1 MHEALNFD
9 YATILTPVRYP
20 DNYIGR
26 LSVLFVIYY
35 MRLSFTW
42 RATFV
47 WNRKPAQE
55 TWRLIPF
62 FTPSV
67 VLSGERS
74 RGERSWGERSWGK
87 VGRGGGRAGSFQ
99 DHFCLYFAARAFQRK
114 RYRFLHTASVVSLN
128 PQKIKIYE
136 IPPAY
141 NIRDIYPIRFTK
153 SIDGT
158 ASLVMPLEKYK
169 RNIVLQGNTEYC

>member
-1 MHEALNFD
+1 MAPKVRSYISLMFNYKSMTKCFLIDYNYARALNFD

-42 RATFV
+42 RATFA

-62 FTPSV
+62 FHA
-67 VLSGERS
+67 LGGAEGGAEQGGAELGE
-74 RGERSWGERSWGK
+74 
-87 VGRGGGRAGSFQ
+87 GGGGGWKSRSFQ
-99 DHFCLYFAARAFQRK
+99 DHFCLYFATRAFQRK

-128 PQKIKIYE
+128 PQKDK
-136 IPPAY
+136 
-141 NIRDIYPIRFTK
+141 NIWNP
-153 SIDGT
+153 SC
-158 ASLVMPLEKYK
+158 L
-169 RNIVLQGNTEYC
+169 

>member
-1 MHEALNFD
+1 
-9 YATILTPVRYP
+9 
-20 DNYIGR
+20 
-26 LSVLFVIYY
+26 

-62 FTPSV
+62 FHA
-67 VLSGERS
+67 LGGAEGGAEQGGAELGE
-74 RGERSWGERSWGK
+74 
-87 VGRGGGRAGSFQ
+87 GGGGGWKSRSFQ
-99 DHFCLYFAARAFQRK
+99 DHFCLYFATRAFQRK

-128 PQKIKIYE
+128 PQKNKKIWE

-141 NIRDIYPIRFTK
+141 NKRDMYPIRFTK
-153 SIDGT
+153 CIDGT

-169 RNIVLQGNTEYC
+169 RNIVLQGNTEYCSLNVHVK